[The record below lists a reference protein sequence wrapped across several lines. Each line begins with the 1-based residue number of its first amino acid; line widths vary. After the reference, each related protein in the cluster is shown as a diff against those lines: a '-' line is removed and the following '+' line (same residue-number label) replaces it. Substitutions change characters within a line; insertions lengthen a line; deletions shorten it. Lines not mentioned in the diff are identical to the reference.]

1 MSFLNFAKQAGILK
15 KVKRSGW
22 VKAGIKNP
30 ESVAEHSYR
39 LAILAM
45 IIGRERRLDTKKLV
59 KMALLDDLAESIVG
73 DLVTEHGDE
82 VVMDEAEKF
91 EKEDAAIKKIL
102 SELDDGEEYYAV
114 WKEAQE
120 QKTPESKLLKEL
132 DKLEMVIQAQEYEQ
146 QGHKNLEE
154 FWTNATKHIT
164 DAQLIRML
172 DDLTKLRKKN

>member
-1 MSFLNFAKQAGILK
+1 MSLLGFAKYVGQLK
-15 KVKRSGW
+15 KVKRAGW
-22 VKAGIKNP
+22 VRAGIKNP

-45 IIGRERRLDTKKLV
+45 IIGLQRKLDTEKLI
-59 KMALLDDLAESIVG
+59 KMALLDDLAETIVG

-91 EKEDAAIKKIL
+91 EKEDTAIKKIL
-102 SELDDGEEYYAV
+102 SELDDGEEYYAI

-132 DKLEMVIQAQEYEQ
+132 DKLEMVIQAQEYER

-164 DAQLIRML
+164 DAQLTRML
-172 DDLTKLRKKN
+172 DDLTMLRKQN